1 MHAFI
6 ARNVTRGCENQVPIC
21 QQQAWIS
28 VISFM
33 ENFSG
38 DRLLR
43 LPEVERK
50 VGLKKSEIYRRMG
63 IEAFP
68 RSRSLGPRCV
78 VWLESEIEEWVRS
91 IARQK
96 T

>member
-1 MHAFI
+1 M
-6 ARNVTRGCENQVPIC
+6 
-21 QQQAWIS
+21 
-28 VISFM
+28 SFM
-33 ENFSG
+33 ENLSG

-43 LPEVERK
+43 LPEVEKK

-63 IEAFP
+63 IDAFP

-78 VWLESEIEEWVRS
+78 VWLESEIDEWVRS

-96 T
+96 E